1 MIINIQS
8 SMAVTLGSEE
18 VYFTGVEV
26 ELVVSVNFSK
36 STILGGTSFFP
47 HNFNLIWD
55 LCIHWIQLLK
65 IHKLKINNFKFQFGE
80 SE

>member
-8 SMAVTLGSEE
+8 SMAVILGSEE

-47 HNFNLIWD
+47 HNFNSDLGPMYPLDPTFKNPQIKNKQFQVSIWG
-55 LCIHWIQLLK
+55 I
-65 IHKLKINNFKFQFGE
+65 
-80 SE
+80 